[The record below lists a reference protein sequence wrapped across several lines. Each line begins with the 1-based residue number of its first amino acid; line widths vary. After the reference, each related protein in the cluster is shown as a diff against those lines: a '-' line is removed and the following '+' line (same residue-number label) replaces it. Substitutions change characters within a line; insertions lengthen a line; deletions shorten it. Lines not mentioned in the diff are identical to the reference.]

1 MQDNGVN
8 AGMQVMNMAD
18 PMQSATTNFIDGNY
32 GDGIAA
38 TAMGAGAAVQDQAIG

>member
-8 AGMQVMNMAD
+8 AGTQVMNMAD

-38 TAMGAGAAVQDQAIG
+38 TAMGAGAAVPDQAIG